1 MQNNYSFTAFIFTG
15 GDDYFSFGSSFIFE
29 DQSGPGTS
37 FCFEINI
44 FDDEDIEK
52 DEVIVVVASILAPR
66 GEFISSGGN
75 IVVTTITILDN
86 EG

>member
-1 MQNNYSFTAFIFTG
+1 MFIFFTAS
-15 GDDYFSFGSSFIFE
+15 DDDSNSIE
-29 DQSGPGTS
+29 ALTAPKRDLTKP
-37 FCFEINI
+37 E
-44 FDDEDIEK
+44 EDIEK